1 MTTMKYLIVIILL
14 LGVFQA
20 YSQKKKKVDPKDT
33 QIDTLT
39 KTNAEL
45 SAKLDSVSKNYNG
58 LYTTL
63 KEKVLLRDYD
73 PARLPEIIDS
83 IRASRDS
90 AASSAASLLSTP
102 LKDSLS
108 AMHKENSM
116 LKARI
121 DTMNV
126 AMQKQAASNADKTK
140 LMAELKDLKSLL
152 DTKVITQA
160 EYDEKKKMVMGKWQ

>member
-1 MTTMKYLIVIILL
+1 MKYLIVIIFL

-20 YSQKKKKVDPKDT
+20 YSQKKKKVDPKDA
-33 QIDTLT
+33 QIDTLV
-39 KTNAEL
+39 KTNTEL

-63 KEKVLLRDYD
+63 KEKVLLQDYD
-73 PARLPEIIDS
+73 PARLPVIIDS

-108 AMHKENSM
+108 MAHKENSM
-116 LKARI
+116 LKAQI

-126 AMQKQAASNADKTK
+126 AMQKQAANNVDKTK

-152 DTKVITQA
+152 DTKIITQA
-160 EYDEKKKMVMGKWQ
+160 EYDEKKKVVMGKWQ